1 MVEAT
6 KKFKKT
12 ESDDEEEDGKFTFDD
27 LMN

>member
-6 KKFKKT
+6 GKVKVT
-12 ESDDEEEDGKFTFDD
+12 VSDDEEEDGKFTFDD